1 MKTQLKHIWL
11 LAMMALITGLFCACE
26 SKGKYIDDDD
36 DTPSKPKSTKLSYAA
51 VNINDTT
58 HDADILVARS
68 DGAYMLCDINYNNQ
82 CGMLYFNASN
92 ENDIDAGFFLF
103 VDSTGTPMM
112 LRTRKGEFFFRNVT
126 DERCDLAYQPYG
138 GEIEYY
144 WDVQVPDSAAP
155 QGLMPRQSTTSLG
168 DAITYP
174 FTSFW
179 SDFFTFDWTWDD
191 AQRKAILPY
200 MAKVTSFAITVISTA
215 AEPNIVDILGI
226 AALFY
231 EEAAKSGFVD
241 TTYVKYAE
249 GYDAFCAIYAAYKD
263 FKEKWDNPDKKFTG
277 ENFGIGQLASLLNTY
292 ADNALNSVATFDE
305 VSWDIF
311 NNPENHIALSRYVVN
326 MPQSGGL
333 AMIKVTAQNGWWIDT
348 DKIPDWIS
356 YSVDYTNNQLNLT
369 IHSNENSDPREY
381 TILVYPPSKQQPARL
396 TIKQEGY
403 AFSIDQTEITF
414 TGKEAHNAILVQA
427 NADKI
432 KSWRV
437 KSCPNW
443 LSYEVSSMTVWL
455 DTKPTMANKG
465 DQSGTVVIE
474 ATFHEGGTVEKSC
487 AVIWHPNEGIVA
499 SWDNTS
505 WAFTG
510 QVYFNDG
517 SYGDPQ
523 LKLVVNSV
531 ASNSATVQILATQI
545 PCNVSEDSSH
555 KLLGSFSY
563 QGLSGT
569 FTVTRTSETTATCAL
584 TLVMQGDNG
593 TGVGTGTLT
602 GTKQ

>member
-1 MKTQLKHIWL
+1 MKQILRHLWFL
-11 LAMMALITGLFCACE
+11 MLMALVTGLFCACE
-26 SKGKYIDDDD
+26 SKGRYIDDDD
-36 DTPSKPKSTKLSYAA
+36 DTPSKPKPTGLMYAA

-68 DGAYMLCDINYNNQ
+68 DGAYMLCDINYKDQ

-103 VDSTGTPMM
+103 VDSTGSPMM
-112 LRTRKGEFFFRNVT
+112 LRTRKGEYFFKNVT

-144 WDVQVPDSAAP
+144 WDVQVPDSVAP
-155 QGLMPRQSTTSLG
+155 QGVQPRRGKASLG

-249 GYDAFCAIYAAYKD
+249 GYDTFCAVYAAYKD

-277 ENFGIGQLASLLNTY
+277 KNFGIGQLASMLNTY

-305 VSWDIF
+305 VSWEIF
-311 NNPENHIALSRYVVN
+311 NHPENHVSLSRYVVN

-333 AMIKVTAQNGWWIDT
+333 AMIKVTAQDGWYLEGW
-348 DKIPDWIS
+348 KLPDWIS
-356 YSVDYTNNQLNLT
+356 YTVDGSYINLNISTNEDA
-369 IHSNENSDPREY
+369 SPREH
-381 TILVYPPSKQQPARL
+381 TIPVYPPSGVQPARL
-396 TIKQEGY
+396 TIKQDGC
-403 AFSIDQTEITF
+403 AFVISPKEITF
-414 TGKEAHNAILVQA
+414 YGKEAHNAILVQA
-427 NADKI
+427 SDKV
-432 KSWRV
+432 KSWSV

-443 LSYEVSSMTVWL
+443 LSYETSSMTVWL
-455 DTKPTMANKG
+455 DTKSSMANRG
-465 DQSGTVVIE
+465 NQTGTVVIE
-474 ATFHEGGTVEKSC
+474 AVLHEGGKVEQSC
-487 AVIWHPNEGIVA
+487 AVQWFPDEG
-499 SWDNTS
+499 NTS
-505 WAFTG
+505 WDGTSWIFSGLMT
-510 QVYFNDG
+510 FNDD
-517 SYGDPQ
+517 SSGDLQMQ
-523 LKLVVNSV
+523 LVINSV
-531 ASNSATVQILATQI
+531 ASHSATVTLMATQLSCDI
-545 PCNVSEDSSH
+545 SEDDSH
-555 KLLGSFSY
+555 KLHGSFGY
-563 QGLSGT
+563 QGISGS
-569 FTVTRTSETTATCAL
+569 FTVTRTSETTATCDM
-584 TLVMQGDNG
+584 TIVMQGDSKVG
-593 TGVGTGTLT
+593 IGTGTLT